1 MEWWLID
8 LAAVVG
14 LVAGGRVI
22 MTRRRTHRA
31 AGEELAGVRRL
42 ADEDVTQFGE
52 ELSRFDGAVDRLDE
66 AGRLDYQKALDSYE
80 SAQRAAPRM
89 RDVDEISTVSD
100 TLSQGRYALACVDA
114 RLQGL
119 PVPPYRVP
127 CFFNPQHGR
136 STEDVLYTP
145 PGRGTR
151 TVPACA
157 QDAARVR
164 QGERPDVR
172 TVTIGARKVPYWE
185 AGSTSLP
192 WTQGYFVGADAI
204 GGGSL
209 AWAYDPTLVA
219 DAGGGYV
226 HGGHG
231 GHGGFD
237 GYGGDGGFGDGDGG
251 DGGDGGGGGGG
262 GDGGGF

>member
-127 CFFNPQHGR
+127 C
-136 STEDVLYTP
+136 
-145 PGRGTR
+145 
-151 TVPACA
+151 
-157 QDAARVR
+157 
-164 QGERPDVR
+164 
-172 TVTIGARKVPYWE
+172 WE
-185 AGSTSLP
+185 AGSTFLP

>member
-1 MEWWLID
+1 MELWLID

-14 LVAGGRVI
+14 LVAGGRYI
-22 MTRRRTHRA
+22 MTRRRTHREA
-31 AGEELAGVRRL
+31 DAELAGVRRL
-42 ADEDVTQFGE
+42 ADEDVTQLGE

-66 AGRLDYQKALDSYE
+66 AGRLDYQRALDAYE
-80 SAQRAAPRM
+80 SARRAVPRM

-100 TLSQGRYALACVDA
+100 TLSQGRYALSCVDA

-127 CFFNPQHGR
+127 CFFNPQHGP

-164 QGERPDVR
+164 QGEKPDVR
-172 TVTIGARKVPYWE
+172 TVTIGARRVPYWE
-185 AGSTSLP
+185 AGSTYLP

-204 GGGSL
+204 GGASL
-209 AWAYDPTLVA
+209 AWAYDPTMVA

-226 HGGHG
+226 HG

-237 GYGGDGGFGDGDGG
+237 GYGGDGGFSDGG
-251 DGGDGGGGGGG
+251 YGDGGGG

>member
-185 AGSTSLP
+185 AGSTYL
-192 WTQGYFVGADAI
+192 
-204 GGGSL
+204 
-209 AWAYDPTLVA
+209 
-219 DAGGGYV
+219 DAGLLRRRRRDRRRVARVGVRPDARRGRGRWLRARRAWRSRWLRRV
-226 HGGHG
+226 RR
-231 GHGGFD
+231 
-237 GYGGDGGFGDGDGG
+237 
-251 DGGDGGGGGGG
+251 
-262 GDGGGF
+262 